1 MFEFICVYALLSLA
15 YLLWSTTVAT
25 TKKTVV
31 WLKIVLKV
39 MPIVSL
45 QCYVLKQLSLG
56 GDTSS
61 VAGYD
66 RVAPFGILVAIVS
79 LILYLYLLPKIKTFL
94 ALPAAFY
101 CCLIGCMLWRA
112 LVRFQV
118 HGDLIGV
125 LGAVVY
131 YISDSLL
138 AVNKFR
144 HRIFYADQLIMT
156 TYYTAQLCITVSVMN
171 SL

>member
-1 MFEFICVYALLSLA
+1 MYQANPVCFLIGILAFSVQQLLYTSLF
-15 YLLWSTTVAT
+15 
-25 TKKTVV
+25 
-31 WLKIVLKV
+31 
-39 MPIVSL
+39 
-45 QCYVLKQLSLG
+45 G
-56 GDTSS
+56 
-61 VAGYD
+61 AGYD

-144 HRIFYADQLIMT
+144 HQIFYADQLIMT

>member
-56 GDTSS
+56 GDTWHIMS
-61 VAGYD
+61 
-66 RVAPFGILVAIVS
+66 I
-79 LILYLYLLPKIKTFL
+79 YLLRYYFSPL
-94 ALPAAFY
+94 EMFY
-101 CCLIGCMLWRA
+101 
-112 LVRFQV
+112 
-118 HGDLIGV
+118 
-125 LGAVVY
+125 
-131 YISDSLL
+131 
-138 AVNKFR
+138 
-144 HRIFYADQLIMT
+144 
-156 TYYTAQLCITVSVMN
+156 
-171 SL
+171 